1 MSRASRVRW
10 ILASVLALAAGV
22 GAAVAVAAGLLADD
36 DRPRRHEHHVR
47 RLRLVGSKIW
57 VQDPDPVGR
66 SFAAPDTGVITQWS
80 IGLYRVTDADPTV
93 ALKVVRPG
101 GGPGVYAVV
110 GTDAHTAGPITNTPQ
125 VLTFQT
131 RIPVQ
136 AGDRL
141 GGLHGLGGL
150 ARLELRP
157 LDAGSGGPWTGD
169 LRDRRRDRHA
179 RHDVHEH
186 PDAPGRRD
194 RAGRRRR
201 RVRRP
206 HPGRVPR
213 EGREAGRAVR
223 GRHDDAPRR
232 RPARRRPPRPAAP
245 VAAAATCRVPRLK
258 GVTRATAVKRLRAA
272 GCRLGTVRLTKA
284 ARRATGPA
292 KRRLVVVTAP
302 KPGSRRPADSGVPLT
317 LGPPKRR

>member
-1 MSRASRVRW
+1 MSRAARVRW

-22 GAAVAVAAGLLADD
+22 GAAVAVAAGLS
-36 DRPRRHEHHVR
+36 PTTIGHVDTSITSAVYNDTQSR
-47 RLRLVGSKIW
+47 IW

-66 SFAAPDTGVITQWS
+66 SFAASDTGVITEWS
-80 IGLYRVTDADPTV
+80 IGLFRVMANDPTV
-93 ALKVVRPG
+93 ALKVVRAG
-101 GGPGVYAVV
+101 GSPGVYSVV
-110 GTDAHTAGPITNTPQ
+110 GTDTHTAGPIRNTPQ

-141 GGLHGLGGL
+141 GAYTDSAAWLGSSFAPSTPEAVVHGPATSATVGETVTL
-150 ARLELRP
+150 ATTYTNIQMRLAAEIEP
-157 LDAGSGGPWTGD
+157 DADGDGFGD
-169 LRDRRRDRHA
+169 LTQ
-179 RHDVHEH
+179 
-186 PDAPGRRD
+186 DACPAKASKQAAPCED
-194 RAGRRRR
+194 ATTTTTTTAGTTT
-201 RVRRP
+201 
-206 HPGRVPR
+206 
-213 EGREAGRAVR
+213 AATT
-223 GRHDDAPRR
+223 
-232 RPARRRPPRPAAP
+232 AAP

-302 KPGSRRPADSGVPLT
+302 KAGSRRPADSGVPLT